1 MRPTALAIL
10 LTTLALPTG
19 AAAQAAPERIVAVGD
34 VHGDFERFV
43 ALLREAGVI
52 DAKNRWIGG
61 KTHLVQTGDVLD
73 RGPDSR
79 KVMDLLMALEGE
91 AEKSGGK
98 VHALIGNHEAM
109 NILGDLRYVS
119 AGEYEAFRSSRSKDL
134 GERAYRA
141 LSDSTRRDKAGYRE
155 QWDAEHPLG
164 WVEHRLAFE
173 GNGKYG
179 TWIRGHDAVL
189 ALGGYLFLH
198 GGIGPDYVDLPLG
211 EINARVRKDLEPGA
225 TSTAIA
231 TDSEGPLWYRGLARE
246 PDSEIAPLVDRILE
260 RFGVEHVVIGHTVTP
275 GAIMP
280 RLGAKV
286 IEIDVGLS
294 EYYGGPLACLVIEKG
309 VPFALHR
316 GELVALP
323 RNGEVLPYLD
333 KVAAL
338 DPPDSRLR
346 QYVEQ
351 LGAAATKP

>member
-119 AGEYEAFRSSRSKDL
+119 AGEFEAFRSSRSKNL

-141 LSDSTRRDKAGYRE
+141 LSDSSMRDSAGYRE
-155 QWDAEHPLG
+155 RWDAEHPLG

-198 GGIGPDYVDLPLG
+198 GGIGPDYVDVPIG
-211 EINARVRKDLEPGA
+211 ELNARVRKDLEPGA
-225 TSTAIA
+225 TSTAIT

-246 PDSEIAPLVDRILE
+246 PDSAIAPLVDRILE

-280 RLGAKV
+280 RLGTKV

-323 RNGEVLPYLD
+323 QNGDVLPYLEQ
-333 KVAAL
+333 VAAL
-338 DPPDSRLR
+338 EPPDSRLR
-346 QYVEQ
+346 QYLEQ
-351 LGAAATKP
+351 LEAAAPKP